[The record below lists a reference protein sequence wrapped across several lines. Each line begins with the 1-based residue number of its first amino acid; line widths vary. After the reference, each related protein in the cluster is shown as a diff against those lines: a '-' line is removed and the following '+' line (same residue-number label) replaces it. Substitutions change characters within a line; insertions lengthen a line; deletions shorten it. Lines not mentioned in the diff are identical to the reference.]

1 MGYGELELQRGSM
14 LDESHDGLLEQFP
27 QETTE
32 FIREVVQNTLARGQ
46 GQEKSQMNIST
57 GAPLLWRAL
66 RARVAGIKE

>member
-1 MGYGELELQRGSM
+1 MMGCLSSSLKRP
-14 LDESHDGLLEQFP
+14 LI
-27 QETTE
+27 
-32 FIREVVQNTLARGQ
+32 FIREVVQNTLARRQ